1 MEKRLKIPQY
11 SYYVRW
17 SLEDKEFVVMFLELP
32 ELSGLGST
40 IPEAIDELKEALIG
54 WLETAEEK
62 KFDLPKPLQE
72 NAPTP
77 LVILDRSLVG
87 RDPILVNLQQVLP
100 EEITQKDEPSKKE
113 REGSATGG
121 VKAGELVISSPA
133 FDVALG

>member
-11 SYYVRW
+11 SYYIRW
-17 SLEDKEFVVMFLELP
+17 SLEDKEFVATFLELP

-77 LVILDRSLVG
+77 LVILDRSPVG

-100 EEITQKDEPSKKE
+100 EEITQKDEPRKE
-113 REGSATGG
+113 ERSHSATSG
-121 VKAGELVISSPA
+121 VEAGELVINSPT

>member
-17 SLEDKEFVVMFLELP
+17 SLEDKEFVATFLELP

-100 EEITQKDEPSKKE
+100 EEITQKEEP
-113 REGSATGG
+113 R
-121 VKAGELVISSPA
+121 LVISSPT

>member
-17 SLEDKEFVVMFLELP
+17 SLEDKEFVATFLELP

-100 EEITQKDEPSKKE
+100 EEFTQKDQPPKKE
-113 REGSATGG
+113 RERSATGG
-121 VKAGELVISSPA
+121 AKAGELVISSPT
-133 FDVALG
+133 FDVVLG